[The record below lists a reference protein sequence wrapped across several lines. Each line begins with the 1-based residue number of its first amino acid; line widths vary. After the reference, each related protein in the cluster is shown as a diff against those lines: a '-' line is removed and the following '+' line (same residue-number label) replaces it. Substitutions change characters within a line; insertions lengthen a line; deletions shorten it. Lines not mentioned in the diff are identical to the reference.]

1 MITKEQFLNGAEFK
15 VDSIG
20 PFKFEPRESIDK
32 FDAVGTI
39 ERVYRHSK
47 TGESLFTDYECNVE
61 KITNKT
67 ITYYKSV
74 MGKFIKNRI
83 KFEDM
88 EEYIPPQEIQ

>member
-1 MITKEQFLNGAEFK
+1 MITKEQFLNGVEFTI
-15 VDSIG
+15 DSIG
-20 PFKFEPRESIDK
+20 PFKFEPREPIGK
-32 FDAVGTI
+32 YKPVGAI

-47 TGESLFTDYECNVE
+47 TGELLFKDYECNVE

-88 EEYIPPQEIQ
+88 EEYIAPEI